1 MMDETI
7 NELLGRD
14 DSSVITIPNNQIWY
28 TSTDGKIVYPCNP
41 QAFNVAIESYK
52 SHNGY
57 FIITFKGDLTEI
69 GDFAFWFCDRLESVI
84 LPNSLTTIG
93 RGAFLGCSDL
103 KEFKGKFAS
112 NDGRVLIVDK
122 VLKSVAPAAGLTEY
136 TIPDIVTTIGD
147 YAFYECSSLTS
158 VTIPDSVTT
167 IGDAAFCVCS
177 SLTSVTIPDSVTTI
191 GYQTFWC
198 CSSITSVTIPDSV
211 TTIGYDAFYGCSSLT
226 SITIPDSVTS
236 IGESAFAYCGSLTEF
251 RGKYAS
257 EDGRYL
263 IIDGTLNSF
272 APAGLTEYTIPDG
285 VTTIGEDA
293 FAYCDRLTSITI
305 PDSVTTIGQWAFG
318 GCSSL
323 KSVTIGDSV
332 TTIGETAFGE
342 CSSLTS
348 VTLPDS
354 VTTIRSC
361 AFSGCSSLTSIT
373 IPDSVTTIGEWAF
386 GGCSSLTSVYCKAIT
401 PPAGGSDMFF
411 NNASGRMIYVPAESV
426 EAYKSAEWWRAY
438 AYAIVADSS
447 ILEDLPTSIIRYTT
461 ADGDVVTPQ
470 NMSVK
475 SNTYIDGEGV
485 LEFYGDAIG
494 ESAFFACNNLRSVII
509 GDSVTQIG
517 DFAFNACEAIT
528 SVTLGKSVE
537 YIGFKAFDDCIGIT
551 EITIPDSVQTIG
563 VQAFCYC
570 TSLSSFKGKFASEDG
585 KCLIVDGKLIAFAI
599 GCEDVGEYV
608 IPDGVTDITN
618 YSVYFCQSLSSV
630 VIPESV
636 ITIGEG
642 AFKDCRNL
650 NSVTIGDNVRC
661 IEDYAFYLC
670 GGLTSVYC
678 KPTVPPLCGTVDY
691 CAAFACNASGRK
703 IYVPMESVEV
713 YKSAEGWWNYANSI
727 VGYDF

>member
-1 MMDETI
+1 MKRLFALLLISFATLSCEMMDETI

-147 YAFYECSSLTS
+147 GAFACCRCLTSITITDSVTTIGDEAFYDCSSLTS

-167 IGDAAFCVCS
+167 IGDYAFCGCS

-191 GYQTFWC
+191 GDGAFYV
-198 CSSITSVTIPDSV
+198 CSSLTKFNSKYASDDGRCLIIDGTLKSFAPAGLTTYSIPNSV
-211 TTIGYDAFYGCSSLT
+211 TTIGDEAFASCRCLT
-226 SITIPDSVTS
+226 SITIPDNVTK
-236 IGESAFAYCGSLTEF
+236 IGGA
-251 RGKYAS
+251 
-257 EDGRYL
+257 
-263 IIDGTLNSF
+263 
-272 APAGLTEYTIPDG
+272 
-285 VTTIGEDA
+285 
-293 FAYCDRLTSITI
+293 
-305 PDSVTTIGQWAFG
+305 
-318 GCSSL
+318 
-323 KSVTIGDSV
+323 
-332 TTIGETAFGE
+332 
-342 CSSLTS
+342 
-348 VTLPDS
+348 
-354 VTTIRSC
+354 
-361 AFSGCSSLTSIT
+361 AFS
-373 IPDSVTTIGEWAF
+373 
-386 GGCSSLTSVYCKAIT
+386 GCSSLTSVYCKAIT
-401 PPAGGSDMFF
+401 PPAGDGNMFDY
-411 NNASGRMIYVPAESV
+411 NASGRMIYVPAESV

-438 AYAIVADSS
+438 AYAIVADGS

-494 ESAFFACNNLRSVII
+494 ERAFFACNNLRSVII

-691 CAAFACNASGRK
+691 CAAFASNASGRK
-703 IYVPMESVEV
+703 IYVPMESVEA